1 MLHLLQAFM
10 LIRTQFE
17 MRQPKKK
24 SEIRCFLGM
33 INQFLK
39 FVENLLEKT
48 EPLRSLLHGKN
59 EGFWGE

>member
-1 MLHLLQAFM
+1 
-10 LIRTQFE
+10 

-39 FVENLLEKT
+39 FVENLLERT
-48 EPLRSLLHGKN
+48 EPLRSLLNGKH